1 MFADRRSWSPGGGWS
16 EVSVSARLIH
26 GRVFSPPLVGG
37 RAISRRVPSAVS
49 GVLVTCLILFLVEVL
64 ISSLTGK
71 NPRGIDIKPCVISVA
86 DIFLV
91 WPFKHHYGIYLKIDT

>member
-16 EVSVSARLIH
+16 EASVSARLIH
-26 GRVFSPPLVGG
+26 GRVFSPPLVRG

-49 GVLVTCLILFLVEVL
+49 GVLITCLILFLVEVL

-91 WPFKHHYGIYLKIDT
+91 WPFKHDYGIYLKIDT